1 MNKVLIS
8 LLAGI
13 AIGILIAPA
22 KGSKS
27 REKLADG
34 FNKLADKLRRTKNAN
49 MYRNALDTIGEHI
62 GAV

>member
-13 AIGILIAPA
+13 VIGILIAPA

-27 REKLADG
+27 RAKLADG
-34 FNKLADKLRRTKNAN
+34 FNSVADKFLRTKKAN
-49 MYRNALDTIGEHI
+49 MYRNALNTIGEHI